1 MKFGLVDFFF
11 VVKSIGCII
20 VGNYKKCGFLLIF
33 FLYFWLLFNKFKYYY
48 GVFTG
53 VLSYFVYLVCN
64 LCINL
69 FNVMIN

>member
-33 FLYFWLLFNKFKYYY
+33 FLYFWLLFDKFKYYY
-48 GVFTG
+48 GVFMG
-53 VLSYFVYLVCN
+53 VLS
-64 LCINL
+64 
-69 FNVMIN
+69 